1 VEHPIVGAIRPDG
14 SSRCSRVARAAIPQ
28 SGVPLQ
34 ARRLGASSFRARPT
48 LICREDELSTLE
60 DALLEAAR
68 GEGRVG
74 LLTGDAGVGKTR
86 VAAGLRGRPPRRRK
100 EST

>member
-14 SSRCSRVARAAIPQ
+14 SSRCSGVARAAIPQ
-28 SGVPLQ
+28 SPIQ

-68 GEGRVG
+68 GEGRVV